1 MKTANLL
8 ILPGDGIGHE
18 IAASAAAVIA
28 WFNAHREDSISVSE
42 DAIGGAAYELY
53 GTPLADSTLV
63 KARASDCVLLGA
75 VGGPQYAGL
84 DYALRPEAGL
94 LGIRSGMGLFANL
107 RPVFCFDEL
116 VDASTLRP
124 EVVRGIDLVFV
135 RELSSG
141 VYFGEPRGIERLPD
155 GSRRG
160 INTHSY
166 TTAEIRRVSRVAFE
180 LARQRASRVMSLEKS
195 NVMEAGLLWREEVQA
210 LRDADYADVEL
221 SHMLADNAAMQL
233 VKNPRQ
239 FDVILTDNL
248 FGDIL
253 SDEAAMLTG
262 SLGMLPSASLGVENA
277 GGRRAAL
284 YEPIHGS
291 APDIAGK
298 DLANPLAMLLSL
310 VMALRLSLGREQD
323 AASLEAAIR
332 SVLAA
337 GHRTRDLPGG
347 HGRQTGTRGM
357 TELVIAAL
365 DAAS

>member
-8 ILPGDGIGHE
+8 VLPGDGIGQE
-18 IAASAAAVIA
+18 IAASAISVIA
-28 WFNAHREDSISVSE
+28 WFNDHRHDSISVSE
-42 DAIGGAAYELY
+42 DAIGGAAYDLH
-53 GTPLADSTLV
+53 GTPLAEATLA
-63 KARASDCVLLGA
+63 KALASDCVLLGA
-75 VGGPQYAGL
+75 VGGPQYARL
-84 DYALRPEAGL
+84 DYASRPEAGL
-94 LGIRSGMGLFANL
+94 LGIRAGMGLFANL

-116 VDASTLRP
+116 VEASTLRP

-141 VYFGEPRGIERLPD
+141 VYFGEPRGIETLPD

-160 INTHSY
+160 VNTHAY
-166 TTAEIRRVSRVAFE
+166 TTAEIKRVSRVAFE
-180 LARQRASRVMSLEKS
+180 LARQRNSRIVSLEKS

-210 LRDADYADVEL
+210 LRDADYTDVEL

-262 SLGMLPSASLGVENA
+262 SLGMLPSASLGAEKD
-277 GGRRAAL
+277 GGGRAAL

-310 VMALRLSLGREQD
+310 AMALRLSLGREQD
-323 AASLEAAIR
+323 AASLEGAIR

-337 GHRTRDLPGG
+337 GHRTGDLPAA
-347 HGRQTGTRGM
+347 HGRQVGTRGM

-365 DAAS
+365 DSAG